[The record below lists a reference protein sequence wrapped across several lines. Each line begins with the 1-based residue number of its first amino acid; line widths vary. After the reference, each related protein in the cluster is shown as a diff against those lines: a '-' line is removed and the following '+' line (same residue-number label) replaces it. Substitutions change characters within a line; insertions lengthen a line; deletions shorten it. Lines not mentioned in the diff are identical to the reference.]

1 MKRFGK
7 VLASIVAII
16 LFCVLVLLFPY
27 SIKGVPEWRLKI
39 VDQSGAP
46 AVGAQVEREWID
58 PDREGEGT
66 PMDTK
71 VVGPDGLVVF
81 PAHRLHN
88 RLANL
93 KRFTAS
99 MHAYTCWNGQYGDI
113 YWYGGTRPL
122 PTVLKLKAGSV
133 CPYG

>member
-1 MKRFGK
+1 MKHFRK
-7 VLASIVAII
+7 VLASIVALI
-16 LFCVLVLLFPY
+16 LFGVLVLFFPY

-39 VDQSGAP
+39 VDQNGAP
-46 AVGAQVEREWID
+46 AVGAQVEQEWID
-58 PDREGEGT
+58 PDREGAGT
-66 PMDTK
+66 LMDTK

-99 MHAYTCWNGQYGDI
+99 THAYACWNGQYGDS
-113 YWYGGTRPL
+113 YWYGGPRPL
-122 PTVLKLKAGSV
+122 STVLKLKAVAV